1 MARRIKYRRGVR
13 AIVVA
18 DSQVLLMR
26 DSDPGVAG
34 SSWWVIPGGGVDADE
49 DVEVALQREL
59 AEETGLEA
67 SPDQLRQRIA
77 GRRVIHGYSD
87 RILVQDEVFFRVP
100 VDWFQPQPAGLTAAE
115 QARVTEIAWQ
125 PIDALPTPVWPRDLA
140 QLIYLNQYRNLGVVE
155 ESTVR
160 LTPSE
165 WEQAV
170 QLPGE

>member
-18 DSQVLLMR
+18 DSQVLLLR

-49 DVEVALQREL
+49 SVEVALQREL
-59 AEETGLEA
+59 AEETGLAA
-67 SPDQLRQRIA
+67 SLDQLRHQIA
-77 GRRVIHGYSD
+77 SRRVIHGYSD

-100 VDWFQPQPAGLTAAE
+100 VEWFPPQPAGLTAAE
-115 QARVTEIAWQ
+115 QARVTEISWQ
-125 PIDALPTPVWPRDLA
+125 PIDALPRPVWPRDLA
-140 QLIYLNQYRNLGVVE
+140 QLIYLAEPRHLGVVE
-155 ESTVR
+155 ESTIR
-160 LTPSE
+160 LSPRE